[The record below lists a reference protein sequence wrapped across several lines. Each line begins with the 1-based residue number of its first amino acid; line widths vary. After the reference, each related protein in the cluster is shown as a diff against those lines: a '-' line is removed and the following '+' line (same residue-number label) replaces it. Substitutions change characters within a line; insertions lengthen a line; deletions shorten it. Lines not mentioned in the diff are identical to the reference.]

1 MEKQI
6 FILKNTNKDQQI
18 YIQNMKI
25 ENEKLIQFNHEKDL
39 EIEEQINQSSLC
51 ATFRSEKDYKKLR
64 TYDQVGRREQAYQP
78 MNLKDV
84 LEDSFRHNNLEEN

>member
-39 EIEEQINQSSLC
+39 EIEE
-51 ATFRSEKDYKKLR
+51 
-64 TYDQVGRREQAYQP
+64 
-78 MNLKDV
+78 
-84 LEDSFRHNNLEEN
+84 